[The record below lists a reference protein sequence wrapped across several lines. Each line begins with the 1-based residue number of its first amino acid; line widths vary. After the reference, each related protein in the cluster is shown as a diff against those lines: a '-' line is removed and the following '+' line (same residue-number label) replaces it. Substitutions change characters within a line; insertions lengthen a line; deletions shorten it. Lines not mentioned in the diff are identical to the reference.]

1 MGCTFSSFFL
11 INWFGVLVLW
21 YLMPLSTM
29 FQLYRVGQFYWWRK
43 PENSEKTTELL
54 QVTDKG
60 YHIILY
66 RVHLDIS
73 GIRTLNFGSD
83 MHFCIGSCKPNVHDQ
98 DEPSLCNEKIC
109 LCTVND

>member
-1 MGCTFSSFFL
+1 
-11 INWFGVLVLW
+11 
-21 YLMPLSTM
+21 M

-73 GIRTLNFGSD
+73 GIRTLNFGSV
-83 MHFCIGSCKPNVHDQ
+83 MHFCIGSCKLNVHDQ
-98 DEPSLCNEKIC
+98 DEPPLCNLFVYSQWLANI
-109 LCTVND
+109 VRVV